1 MVWALFNYE
10 CPVSSVSDKAAW
22 AGWCL
27 IMKGMP
33 VRRHHSPHKGGGLRV
48 WMGPYEGYYPCSY
61 DSLSLLGLAEL
72 GHPVVPRGEA
82 LCTRQWRC
90 RQFGFFFSR
99 SRIKTLLREGWR
111 FTDITPTCLAGVS
124 VPFARIC
131 CRERFY
137 QGWTDSQTFF

>member
-1 MVWALFNYE
+1 MNARFRAYRLRPLE
-10 CPVSSVSDKAAW
+10 P
-22 AGWCL
+22 GWFL
-27 IMKGMP
+27 IMKGLP

-48 WMGPYEGYYPCSY
+48 WMGPYEGYYPRSC

-111 FTDITPTCLAGVS
+111 FTDITPTCLADVS

-131 CRERFY
+131 YPEKVLSGLDI
-137 QGWTDSQTFF
+137 QSNFFLEWEA

>member
-1 MVWALFNYE
+1 MLGFE
-10 CPVSSVSDKAAW
+10 RIGLGRLSRGGS
-22 AGWCL
+22 L
-27 IMKGMP
+27 IMKGLP

-90 RQFGFFFSR
+90 RQFDFFFSR
-99 SRIKTLLREGWR
+99 SRIKTLLREGRR
-111 FTDITPTCLAGVS
+111 FTNITPTCLAGVS

-131 CRERFY
+131 YPGEVLSGLDI
-137 QGWTDSQTFF
+137 QSNFFLEWEA

>member
-1 MVWALFNYE
+1 MNARFRAYRIGPLE
-10 CPVSSVSDKAAW
+10 P
-22 AGWCL
+22 GWFL
-27 IMKGMP
+27 IMKGLP

-82 LCTRQWRC
+82 LCARQWRY
-90 RQFGFFFSR
+90 RQFDFFFSR
-99 SRIKTLLREGWR
+99 GRIKIPSPVGVAIYRHHPGLPRWR
-111 FTDITPTCLAGVS
+111 FS
-124 VPFARIC
+124 PFRQNMLPG
-131 CRERFY
+131 EVY